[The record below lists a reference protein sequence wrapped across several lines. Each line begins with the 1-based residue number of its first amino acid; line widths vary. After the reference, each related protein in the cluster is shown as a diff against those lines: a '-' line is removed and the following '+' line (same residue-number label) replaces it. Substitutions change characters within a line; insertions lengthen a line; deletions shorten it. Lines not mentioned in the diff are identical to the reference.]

1 MSLRYFANDFCWEKE
16 LRSLGEAFEAS
27 LLEHEDS
34 LSRPRDSHDDC
45 DFAKGADSCADGDDD
60 GDGDYSCDT
69 KNDNPWEN
77 FHGNLHTSAQF
88 FKPKRYLCRA
98 FPDLLP
104 LMTKPDPSNRAQ
116 TTRTLLELGSGAG
129 AAVLP
134 IISALKDDADNADDG
149 APGE

>member
-34 LSRPRDSHDDC
+34 LSRP
-45 DFAKGADSCADGDDD
+45 KDGDDD